1 MPKRVNRRELL
12 RSATL
17 AGVGVWIAGGASP
30 AADKSPNEKLDVAVV
45 GCGNRGAA
53 NLGGVSSEN
62 IVALCDV
69 DDRQAAG
76 AYKQFPKARKFRDF
90 RKMLDEV
97 GRQVDAVVV
106 STPDHTHAPA
116 AVMAMKMGK
125 HCYCEKPMAHSVFE
139 VRTMREV
146 AQKNK
151 LVTQLGTQ
159 IHAEPNY
166 RRVVE
171 LVQSGAIGAVQEA
184 HVWFGGSYAGR
195 DRPTETPPVPPELD
209 WDLWLGP
216 APVRPYHPC
225 YLPGAWR
232 RWWDFGTGAM
242 GDFGCHYMDLPFWA
256 LGLRYPTRVE
266 AEGPPVHPEGTP
278 AWMIV
283 RYEFPGKG
291 GSPPIRLTWYD
302 GGKRPELVRQGK
314 VPDWHSAVL
323 FVGSKGM
330 LLADYTKRKLLPESQ
345 FAGFETP
352 KPTIPDSIGHHREWI
367 AACKSGGAT
376 TCNFDYS
383 GALSE
388 AVLLG
393 CAAYRSGKKL
403 DWDAKQLKAKDCPEV
418 DRFVKPEY
426 RQGWTL

>member
-1 MPKRVNRRELL
+1 MKKRINRRELL
-12 RSATL
+12 KSATL
-17 AGVGVWIAGGASP
+17 AGAGVWIAGGAAP

-45 GCGNRGAA
+45 GCGHRGAA

-69 DDRQAAG
+69 DDRQAGKAFER
-76 AYKQFPKARKFRDF
+76 YPRARKYRDF

-97 GRQVDAVVV
+97 GRRVDAVVV

-116 AVMAMKMGK
+116 AVMAMKIGK
-125 HCYCEKPMAHSVFE
+125 HCYCEKPMAHSVHE

-151 LVTQLGTQ
+151 LATQLGTQ

-166 RRVVE
+166 RRAVE
-171 LVQSGAIGAVQEA
+171 LVQSGAIGAVHEA
-184 HVWFGGSYAGR
+184 HVWFGGSYAGS
-195 DRPTETPPVPPELD
+195 DRPKETPPVPPELD

-216 APVRPYHPC
+216 APYRPYHPC
-225 YLPGAWR
+225 YLPGTWR

-256 LGLRYPTRVE
+256 LGLRYPARVE

-283 RYEFPGKG
+283 RYQFPGRG

-302 GGKRPELVRQGK
+302 GGKRPELVRQEK

-330 LLADYTKRKLLPESQ
+330 LLADYTKWKLLPESQ
-345 FAGFETP
+345 FAGFEPP
-352 KPTIPDSIGHHREWI
+352 KPTIPDSVGHHREWI
-367 AACKSGGAT
+367 AACKSGGPT

-403 DWDAKQLKAKDCPEV
+403 DWDAKQLHAKGCPEV
-418 DRFVKPEY
+418 DRFIRPAY